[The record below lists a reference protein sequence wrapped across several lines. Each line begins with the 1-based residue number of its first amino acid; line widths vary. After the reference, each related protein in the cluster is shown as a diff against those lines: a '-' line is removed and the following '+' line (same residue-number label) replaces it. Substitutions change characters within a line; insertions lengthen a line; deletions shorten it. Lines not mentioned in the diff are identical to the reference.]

1 MVDVVIKQEVE
12 EKKEATETD
21 IKETLK
27 SADEYAKLKEENDKL
42 EAEYLRRQELKAKID
57 HAGRANAGVIQKE
70 DTQDDKDQVEAD
82 KMLDMFK

>member
-1 MVDVVIKQEVE
+1 MVDVVIKQEPEV
-12 EKKEATETD
+12 KKEATEED

-42 EAEYLRRQELKAKID
+42 EAEYQRRQELKAKID
-57 HAGRANAGVIQKE
+57 LAGRANAGILQKE
-70 DTQDDKDQVEAD
+70 ETQDDIDQKEAD